1 MKTEQD
7 IKILEG
13 KISNARNRIA
23 QAEKQYIRSLAKLE
37 RQKKA
42 VEETRQNIE
51 RVKINITNQLC
62 MLQQLREF
70 VKNKV
75 GV

>member
-23 QAEKQYIRSLAKLE
+23 QAEKQYVRSLAKLE

-62 MLQQLREF
+62 MLQKLRDF

-75 GV
+75 GI